1 MTLTDLARAAGVQP
15 GNLRRMLA
23 STAASPRLGSV
34 MRLLPPLHGR
44 IAPAGAR
51 TAAELAAYLDDQ
63 RRHQNL
69 DWEQLHDQLG
79 AGADK
84 IAATFLSEPE
94 KLSLPVVMRLADALH
109 VELSLVDDEA
119 QGVRDGRTKRRPPAS
134 PRRPAPRSRTVNP
147 ASPSPPTAPPPA
159 SPPVLEVTAPASSWR
174 SATASSTPASP
185 PAARSHGR
193 SSATSPT
200 RSPASTA
207 CPTCV
212 CVRPWR
218 CHAARPSWPPVPAS
232 GPPRSPSRM
241 HPRIR
246 PPGHC
251 RSCTPTS
258 CVRRPPLA

>member
-1 MTLTDLARAAGVQP
+1 MAELKLLAAIRARVAERGMTLTDLARAAGVQP

-109 VELSLVDDEA
+109 VELSLIDDEA

-134 PRRPAPRSRTVNP
+134 PRRPSPRSRNVNP
-147 ASPSPPTAPPPA
+147 ASPSPPAAPPPA
-159 SPPVLEVTAPASSWR
+159 SPPVREVAPPTPPGIGPLR
-174 SATASSTPASP
+174 PPRLGRYRDATPTPRPVRSP
-185 PAARSHGR
+185 PA
-193 SSATSPT
+193 
-200 RSPASTA
+200 
-207 CPTCV
+207 
-212 CVRPWR
+212 
-218 CHAARPSWPPVPAS
+218 SWTPREPPPPVAADALVPRLAEISSDQWGDVYAFTWGVLTRGAS
-232 GPPRSPSRM
+232 L
-241 HPRIR
+241 
-246 PPGHC
+246 
-251 RSCTPTS
+251 
-258 CVRRPPLA
+258 PLR